1 MPREDFIRKLKDLE
15 VCSEEKASKVFD
27 SLKRNNENYLDFN
40 SFHSGFKYSSLLEQS
55 KSFEHGKPAT
65 QLLHTNFAK
74 DSRRPL
80 SHSNLRQPEREPAG
94 KRVQHSSYLDRVQAE
109 RLRDIESMLQDRWI
123 KTDLQQSETH
133 IKYRLARGGPV
144 LPSAKVLSVY
154 KSYTQ
159 DRSTK

>member
-1 MPREDFIRKLKDLE
+1 VPKEDFVQKLKDLE
-15 VCSEEKASKVFD
+15 VCSEKKAAKVFD
-27 SLKRNNENYLDFN
+27 CLKRDYEHYLDFN
-40 SFHSGFKYSSLLEQS
+40 SFHKGFKYSTLLDQS
-55 KSFEHGKPAT
+55 KSFELGRPAI
-65 QLLHTNFAK
+65 QGLQSAFAK
-74 DSRRPL
+74 DPRRPL
-80 SHSNLRQPEREPAG
+80 SQAYLRQVEREPAG